1 MTASVAPAIAMPV
14 APAAARNA
22 RSDEASEGG
31 FDEAL
36 GAAGQRPGHHTAR
49 RDMEVSAHR
58 WRQQGRDAKLDKIVE
73 TPAAQEPIVGAIDVP
88 AKGEV
93 AATADMADTTRQ
105 GEIDTGAPGDDEPD
119 GGDDDASLPVQL
131 RAQHAI
137 SVMMAIA
144 PARRHGELD
153 AAQSGKATDHTG
165 STRPDEPGA
174 AAPHKVLV
182 ATRTLTV
189 ERTVQAAAVAATGDT
204 PPEPNVPA
212 SPQTDTIEQ
221 LGATAAKDGKAV
233 MEVAR
238 PAKALQPS
246 GPEPRTLA
254 AEPSSTPMSA
264 PAAEVDRGSEQPGT
278 GARDERRSAPDPRRG
293 EPQSVTVKVQ
303 VVSQQAAPAPA
314 IVPTTNAA
322 AIVAAI
328 DAQQGL
334 RPTAGLSFAT
344 QAAQP
349 MRSLKLQ
356 LHPAEL
362 GMVTANLKA
371 AGDRLSVEL
380 HVENSEAYHR
390 LSADSDAIVK
400 SLQTLGYDIDRVS
413 VLQPQ
418 LASTGVARADTATG
432 AAPFARDD
440 SSFQAGN
447 SGNGEGRAG
456 GQASGRGGRGD
467 AQHGDQAQ
475 QVRRDRTGGGLYI

>member
-1 MTASVAPAIAMPV
+1 MTASVGPAMATPV

-22 RSDEASEGG
+22 RGDEASDGG

-36 GAAGQRPGHHTAR
+36 GATGQRPGHHAAR
-49 RDMEVSAHR
+49 REMEVSAHR
-58 WRQQGRDAKLDKIVE
+58 WRQQGRDAKLDKTVE
-73 TPAAQEPIVGAIDVP
+73 APAAQEPIVGATDVP
-88 AKGEV
+88 AQGE
-93 AATADMADTTRQ
+93 AAAAVDMADTTQ
-105 GEIDTGAPGDDEPD
+105 PAEIDTGAPEDDTP
-119 GGDDDASLPVQL
+119 DDADTSLPVHL

-144 PARRHGELD
+144 PASRHGEPD
-153 AAQSGKATDHTG
+153 AAQSGRATDHTG
-165 STRPDEPGA
+165 STRLDEAGGR
-174 AAPHKVLV
+174 HKVVV

-189 ERTVQAAAVAATGDT
+189 ERTVQAVAVAGTGDV
-204 PPEPNVPA
+204 PAEPTAPA
-212 SPQTDTIEQ
+212 SPQMGDTPNQ
-221 LGATAAKDGKAV
+221 LGAAATKDGKVV
-233 MEVAR
+233 MEAAGPAR
-238 PAKALQPS
+238 AVQPS
-246 GPEPRTLA
+246 GPEPRILA
-254 AEPSSTPMSA
+254 AEPSSAPVSA
-264 PAAEVDRGSEQPGT
+264 PAVQIDQGSEQPGT
-278 GARDERRSAPDPRRG
+278 GARDERRSAPEPRRG
-293 EPQSVTVKVQ
+293 EAQSVAVKVQ

-344 QAAQP
+344 QALPA

-413 VLQPQ
+413 ILQPQ
-418 LASTGVARADTATG
+418 LASTGVARADAATG
-432 AAPFARDD
+432 TAPFGRDD

-475 QVRRDRTGGGLYI
+475 QVRRDRAGGGLYI